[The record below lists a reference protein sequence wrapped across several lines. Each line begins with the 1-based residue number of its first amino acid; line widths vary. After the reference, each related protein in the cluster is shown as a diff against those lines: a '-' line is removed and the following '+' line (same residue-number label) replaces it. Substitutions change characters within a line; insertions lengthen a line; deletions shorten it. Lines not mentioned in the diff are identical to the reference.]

1 MEEKNEE
8 SPLGF
13 EIRTLSNQINRR
25 INQMISEEEENLTAH
40 QCWVLKF
47 LIQNQE
53 REIFQ
58 KDIESFFSIR
68 RSTANHML
76 QLMEKNGYLNRVS
89 VPEDGRMKRLVCTEK
104 GWQAYRRM
112 EERLSRFACMLKA
125 GISQEEIQ
133 EFRRMLQRM
142 NDNIL

>member
-25 INQMISEEEENLTAH
+25 INQMIAEEEENLTAH

-58 KDIESFFSIR
+58 KDIEAFFSIR

-76 QLMEKNGYLNRVS
+76 QLMEKNGYLNRVF

-112 EERLSRFACMLKA
+112 EDRLGRFACLLEN